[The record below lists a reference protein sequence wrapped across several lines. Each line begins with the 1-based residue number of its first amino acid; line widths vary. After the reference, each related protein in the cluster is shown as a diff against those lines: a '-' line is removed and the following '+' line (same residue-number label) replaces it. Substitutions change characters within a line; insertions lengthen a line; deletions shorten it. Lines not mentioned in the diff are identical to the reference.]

1 MLKPSIDRPAPRA
14 STKTRHALLLFV
26 LVALVA
32 SVVPLGGSAA
42 WADEAP
48 QSFMVIVHPD
58 TEAREV
64 TREFV
69 TQAFLKRVTRWPDG
83 QSIRPV
89 DLHGGAH
96 ARDAFSSSLLKRSV
110 TAMRSYWQQRIFSGR
125 ELPPPELDSDDAV
138 VRYVLANPG
147 AIGYV
152 ATGTKLHNAKVLV
165 LR

>member
-1 MLKPSIDRPAPRA
+1 MTKPSIDRPAPRA
-14 STKTRHALLLFV
+14 STKTRRALLLFV
-26 LVALVA
+26 LVGLVA
-32 SVVPLGGSAA
+32 SMVPLDGSAA

-48 QSFMVIVHPD
+48 ASFVVIVHPD
-58 TEAREV
+58 TAASEV

-83 QSIRPV
+83 QTIRPV
-89 DLHGGAH
+89 DLHGGA
-96 ARDAFSSSLLKRSV
+96 RVRTAFSSSLLKRSV

-152 ATGTKLHNAKVLV
+152 SAGTKLHNAKVLA

>member
-1 MLKPSIDRPAPRA
+1 MIKPSTHRPAPRT
-14 STKTRHALLLFV
+14 STNTRRTLLLF
-26 LVALVA
+26 ALAALA
-32 SVVPLGGSAA
+32 SSIVPLDGSAA

-48 QSFMVIVHPD
+48 QSFLIIVHPN
-58 TEAREV
+58 TAAQEV

-69 TQAFLKRVTRWPDG
+69 AQAFLKRLTSWPDG
-83 QSIRPV
+83 ETIRPV
-89 DLHGGAH
+89 DLRSD
-96 ARDAFSSSLLKRSV
+96 ARVRGAFSSSLLKRSV

-138 VRYVLANPG
+138 VRYVLANVG

-152 ATGTKLHNAKVLV
+152 SVGTKVHGAKVLV